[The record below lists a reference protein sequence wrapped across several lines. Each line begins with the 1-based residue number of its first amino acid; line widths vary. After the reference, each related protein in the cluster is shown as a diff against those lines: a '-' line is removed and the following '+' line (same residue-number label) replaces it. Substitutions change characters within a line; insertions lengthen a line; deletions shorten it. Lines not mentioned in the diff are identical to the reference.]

1 MGKFY
6 PVSVPEPLSQNQHR
20 RRSRQ
25 YSFQL
30 SSSLGTGGH
39 SGETTVMHSSPV
51 SSGILKE
58 HGKVASQ
65 ENIKPDKSLDGIR

>member
-1 MGKFY
+1 
-6 PVSVPEPLSQNQHR
+6 
-20 RRSRQ
+20 
-25 YSFQL
+25 
-30 SSSLGTGGH
+30 
-39 SGETTVMHSSPV
+39 VMHSSPV